1 MKEPSVKH
9 IALLIDV
16 ENMRTANPKECL
28 QAMLTELLR
37 NGELVV
43 KRAYGDFSNDATVQ
57 SWESVLRAERVRR
70 VAPSGEKGKKACDM
84 LLLIEAMDL
93 LHQNPVIDCFVLATA
108 DGDFAPLAD
117 RLREAGK
124 QVVGLGFH
132 SRASKAFVKSCHTFL
147 AVENLMRD
155 AKAARLQPKCGG
167 ESQATREVQSA
178 GEGGPP
184 ADAGKRIV
192 QAVTSLAANK
202 PSSDGWVRDSEL
214 FHFLRRKDPAF
225 DVRTWGYT
233 NVRDFLEH
241 VDALEVHVEAG
252 FKGSSNMWVR
262 KNPTAEALSDK
273 VSAPKSK
280 QSRKRPPPEALCMT
294 KLSKSSKRRMTR
306 AKREACSDKDG
317 VPKTKQPRPRT
328 LFDKDSAPKSK
339 KKKKTPKTG
348 SDTGSAPKSMKSKKR
363 AAPETW
369 SFFPRQNKIARK
381 TPKTELLDYEMELH
395 RHLNKVAGKTPKDGA
410 PKPPWHRAS

>member
-1 MKEPSVKH
+1 
-9 IALLIDV
+9 
-16 ENMRTANPKECL
+16 
-28 QAMLTELLR
+28 
-37 NGELVV
+37 
-43 KRAYGDFSNDATVQ
+43 
-57 SWESVLRAERVRR
+57 
-70 VAPSGEKGKKACDM
+70 
-84 LLLIEAMDL
+84 
-93 LHQNPVIDCFVLATA
+93 
-108 DGDFAPLAD
+108 
-117 RLREAGK
+117 
-124 QVVGLGFH
+124 
-132 SRASKAFVKSCHTFL
+132 
-147 AVENLMRD
+147 MRD
-155 AKAARLQPKCGG
+155 AKAARLQPNCGG
-167 ESQATREVQSA
+167 ESQATTEVQSA

-184 ADAGKRIV
+184 ADTGKRIV

-363 AAPETW
+363 AAQETW

-395 RHLNKVAGKTPKDGA
+395 RHLNKVAGKTPKDGS
-410 PKPPWHRAS
+410 PKPPWHKAS